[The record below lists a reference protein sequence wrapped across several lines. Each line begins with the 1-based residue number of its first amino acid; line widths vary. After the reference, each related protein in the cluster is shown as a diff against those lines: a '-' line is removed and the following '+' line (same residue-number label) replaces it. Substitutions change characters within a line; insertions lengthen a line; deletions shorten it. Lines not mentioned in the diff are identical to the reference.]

1 MEEEVNKFLS
11 ELKDGGI
18 ESAFI
23 RKDGVKIH
31 STITLDENTS
41 NLIVS
46 LSNTVEA
53 IMKKVKDKNNEME
66 VSTEKGYFI
75 VIPIGDF
82 YLCGITE
89 DREKKKMLR
98 EYAKKIAEII

>member
-1 MEEEVNKFLS
+1 
-11 ELKDGGI
+11 
-18 ESAFI
+18 
-23 RKDGVKIH
+23 
-31 STITLDENTS
+31 
-41 NLIVS
+41 
-46 LSNTVEA
+46 
-53 IMKKVKDKNNEME
+53 MKKVKDKNNEME

-98 EYAKKIAEII
+98 EYAKKIAEIL